1 MRNADRDDFILN
13 TGDSKFLNFNSIP
26 SSLSTAIISDYMS
39 MTRPAK
45 QQQRKVKTVTEW
57 EKITE
62 KGRHNTISCQLNIIT
77 NKTS

>member
-45 QQQRKVKTVTEW
+45 QQQRKVNYK
-57 EKITE
+57 